1 MKWELEQTDD
11 EPDLTPMIDIVF
23 LLIVFFMTVA
33 SVVTAKRV
41 EIEAPIATN
50 SIVPETQENRDTA
63 SLKSDGTIYYEGI
76 EVSIEDLQS
85 YLRDSLAN
93 DPSMQLLLR
102 IDTATLYSD
111 TRDLMAACA
120 EVGAVNIIFTTFQ
133 TDK

>member
-41 EIEAPIATN
+41 EIKAPIATN
-50 SIVPETQENRDTA
+50 SIIAETQENRKAA
-63 SLKSDGTIYYEGI
+63 SLKSDGTIYYEGA
-76 EVSIEDLQS
+76 EVSVDDLKAHLS
-85 YLRDSLAN
+85 DSLGGNPA
-93 DPSMQLLLR
+93 MQLLLR
-102 IDTATLYSD
+102 IDIGTAYSD

-120 EVGAVNIIFTTFQ
+120 EVGAVNIIFTTYQ

>member
-41 EIEAPIATN
+41 EIDAPIATN
-50 SIVPETQENRDTA
+50 SVIAETQENRDTA
-63 SLKSDGTIYYEGI
+63 SLLEDGTIFYRAAEVTI
-76 EVSIEDLQS
+76 EELQGF
-85 YLRDSLAN
+85 LTESLSQN
-93 DPSMQLLLR
+93 PKMQLLLR
-102 IDTATLYSD
+102 IDTATPYSH

-120 EVGAVNIIFTTFQ
+120 EVGAVNIIFTTYQ
-133 TDK
+133 TNK

>member
-50 SIVPETQENRDTA
+50 SVIAETQENRKAA
-63 SLKSDGTIYYEGI
+63 SLTSDGKLFYEGV
-76 EVSIEDLQS
+76 EVSLEDLKA
-85 YLRDSLAN
+85 YLRDELISN
-93 DPSMQLLLR
+93 PRMQLLLR
-102 IDTATLYSD
+102 VDSSTVYSD
-111 TRDLMAACA
+111 TRDLMASCS
-120 EVGAVNIIFTTFQ
+120 EVGAV
-133 TDK
+133 